1 VPTPSR
7 VARVLILAP
16 TPFFGD
22 RGCHVRIYEE
32 AQGLQ
37 AKGIDVL
44 IATYSTGRDVQGLH
58 VRRSVRLPGFRAKAL
73 GPSYARPVLDL
84 LLLATAIRA
93 ARRFKPQIIHA
104 HLHEGIAIGAIVR
117 LLAGAPLV
125 ADLQGSLA
133 AELADH
139 RFLRPNGFAAA
150 LVNRLEKWLVR
161 RPDAV
166 LASSVAAM
174 PLLVDGNRSARVIA
188 LPDGVDVQQFYP
200 RAPDETLRRELGL
213 VGKRVVVFLGVL
225 TPYQGVDALIEAIPS
240 VAGSVPDVH
249 FLIMGYPDEDRYRAR
264 IKARGLDQWATVPG
278 RVPYEDAPR
287 WLSLGAVAVSPKQ
300 SLTEANGKL
309 LNYMACG
316 LPIVATDTPVN
327 RELLGESGVYAPVGD
342 TAALADRLIELLQ
355 APERRRSLGAAL
367 RLRVER
373 EFGWPAL
380 TDRLIELYR
389 QVLGPLP
396 VATTS

>member
-1 VPTPSR
+1 
-7 VARVLILAP
+7 
-16 TPFFGD
+16 
-22 RGCHVRIYEE
+22 
-32 AQGLQ
+32 
-37 AKGIDVL
+37 
-44 IATYSTGRDVQGLH
+44 
-58 VRRSVRLPGFRAKAL
+58 
-73 GPSYARPVLDL
+73 

-188 LPDGVDVQQFYP
+188 LPDGVDVRQFYP

-373 EFGWPAL
+373 EFGWPVL